1 MAEIPFDYEG
11 SNGWAIYE
19 SQYIDAD
26 DGKNMHVVEGKI
38 TYHDGKKLFA
48 PNSELKTACGK
59 QNLKNGNRKYFFA
72 STSASEIR
80 STLADSQNEGYEV
93 CGTCVSHFHVDG
105 EA

>member
-1 MAEIPFDYEG
+1 MADIPFDYEG

-48 PNSELKTACGK
+48 PNSELKTA
-59 QNLKNGNRKYFFA
+59 
-72 STSASEIR
+72 
-80 STLADSQNEGYEV
+80 
-93 CGTCVSHFHVDG
+93 
-105 EA
+105 